1 MRRTS
6 LLGLAAVVATVS
18 GCAAPPPP
26 VTPLPDGV
34 RRTVA
39 TVSGDV
45 SGRKFTDTSKLG
57 ARGSAEGAD
66 LGARQAAA
74 LLPVGGPGFIGLA
87 VLGVGL
93 IVGGVKGA
101 SEAQSEDV
109 VDQTRAELRKALGDA
124 DFTELLRARLASSKA
139 ARTIEIVNVT
149 SEASPLA
156 QQPNAATSPDHML
169 VIEYRLGLQWED
181 QVNPKVG
188 VIAVA
193 AARVRDPRLGRT
205 VHDAAWVYC
214 GTRRHFVQMAA
225 NNGALLREQI
235 DRAAA
240 VLSEAIP
247 FDLYVSR
254 WPRHLVSTSPPC
266 MDFSDLPS
274 GIERKLVAR

>member
-1 MRRTS
+1 MRR
-6 LLGLAAVVATVS
+6 GVAS
-18 GCAAPPPP
+18 
-26 VTPLPDGV
+26 
-34 RRTVA
+34 
-39 TVSGDV
+39 VSGDV

-57 ARGSAEGAD
+57 ARGSGEGAD

-74 LLPVGGPGFIGLA
+74 FLPAGGPGLIGFA
-87 VLGVGL
+87 VFGVGL

-109 VDQTRAELRKALGDA
+109 VDQTRAALRQALDDA
-124 DFTELLRARLASSKA
+124 DFTELLRLRLASSKA

-156 QQPNAATSPDHML
+156 QRSNAATSPDHML
-169 VIEYRLGLQWED
+169 LIEYRLGLQWED

-193 AARVRDPRLGRT
+193 TARVRDPRLGRT

-225 NNGALLREQI
+225 NNGALLRDQI

-254 WPRHLVSTSPPC
+254 WPRHLVSTRPPC

-274 GIERKLVAR
+274 GIERTVAR